1 MRPKQV
7 VFVRS
12 IGPYGISSRTAWK
25 GMFAWIARQNI
36 RQQID
41 CGYGLAH
48 DFPGST
54 PAEDCRYDACIALP
68 EGFVS
73 PRDDMLPVQTL
84 PGGAFA
90 RMRHVGSY
98 QTVRSSVALVR
109 DRWLAK
115 QSNLL
120 ADRRRPLLT
129 VYFDNPVEYS
139 NESLRCD
146 VCIPVRTSHEDAF
159 KRTKFTEAKVA

>member
-12 IGPYGISSRTAWK
+12 LGAYGASSQVAWK
-25 GMFAWIARQNI
+25 EMLAWIARQKI
-36 RQQID
+36 RPQID
-41 CGYGLAH
+41 CGYGVAH
-48 DFPGST
+48 DYPGST
-54 PAEDCRYDACIALP
+54 AAGDCRYDACIVLP

-73 PRDDMLPVQTL
+73 PRDDTLPFQTL

-98 QTVRSSVALVR
+98 QTVRSSIALVR

-115 QSNLL
+115 QPNLL
-120 ADRRRPLLT
+120 ADRRRPLMT
-129 VYFDNPVEYS
+129 VYFDNPGERP
-139 NESLRCD
+139 NDGLRCD
-146 VCIPVRTSHEDAF
+146 VCIPVRTDHEDAF
-159 KRTKFTEAKVA
+159 KRTKFTEVRAT

>member
-1 MRPKQV
+1 MRPRQV

-12 IGPYGISSRTAWK
+12 IGPYGTSSQAAWRD
-25 GMFAWIARQNI
+25 MLAWIARQKI
-36 RQQID
+36 RPQIE

-48 DFPGST
+48 DHPGST
-54 PAEDCRYDACIALP
+54 PASECRYDACIVLP

-73 PRDDMLPVQTL
+73 PRDDMLPFETL

-98 QTVRSSVALVR
+98 RTVRSSIVLVR
-109 DRWLAK
+109 DQWLAK

-120 ADRRRPLLT
+120 ADRRRPLMT
-129 VYFDNPVEYS
+129 VYFDNPGEQAIDL
-139 NESLRCD
+139 LRCD
-146 VCIPVRTSHEDAF
+146 VCIPVRTSHDDAF
-159 KRTKFTEAKVA
+159 KRTKFTEARVA

>member
-7 VFVRS
+7 VFVRAV
-12 IGPYGISSRTAWK
+12 GPYGVSSQRAWK
-25 GMFAWIARQNI
+25 DMLAWIARQKI
-36 RQQID
+36 RPQID

-48 DFPGST
+48 DHPGGTS
-54 PAEDCRYDACIALP
+54 AEEYRYDACIVLP

-73 PRDDMLPVQTL
+73 PRDDTLPFQTL

-109 DRWLAK
+109 DRWLAG
-115 QSNLL
+115 QPNLL
-120 ADRRRPLLT
+120 VDRRRPLMT
-129 VYFDNPVEYS
+129 VYFDNPGEQPIDD
-139 NESLRCD
+139 LRCD
-146 VCIPVRTSHEDAF
+146 VCIPVRTSHEDAY
-159 KRTKFTEAKVA
+159 KRSKFSEAQVA